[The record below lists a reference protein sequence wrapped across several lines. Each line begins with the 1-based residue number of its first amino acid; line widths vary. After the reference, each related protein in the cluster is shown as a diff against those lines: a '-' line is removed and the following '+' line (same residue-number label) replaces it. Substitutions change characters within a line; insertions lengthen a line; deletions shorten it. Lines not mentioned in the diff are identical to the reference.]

1 MFAFSQ
7 FLVVFKSTFDYFAIL
22 YFNILFMKTCRIVLV
37 VLFFVFGLVGCSQSG
52 DIPGDESSDSMEGA
66 NTDTSAE
73 VVGDE
78 EVVVDDT
85 AVLPVADSKVIASG
99 DREAR
104 KEEIRNKI
112 LKDRQ
117 TASAGSQNAV
127 SPAQLASTG
136 SAFPAFLVLSVF
148 MALVY
153 VGVRRKYAQQQRV
166 VERNG

>member
-73 VVGDE
+73 GGGDGEGGGDESSDSMEGANTDTSAEVVGDE

-104 KEEIRNKI
+104 
-112 LKDRQ
+112 
-117 TASAGSQNAV
+117 
-127 SPAQLASTG
+127 
-136 SAFPAFLVLSVF
+136 
-148 MALVY
+148 
-153 VGVRRKYAQQQRV
+153 
-166 VERNG
+166 